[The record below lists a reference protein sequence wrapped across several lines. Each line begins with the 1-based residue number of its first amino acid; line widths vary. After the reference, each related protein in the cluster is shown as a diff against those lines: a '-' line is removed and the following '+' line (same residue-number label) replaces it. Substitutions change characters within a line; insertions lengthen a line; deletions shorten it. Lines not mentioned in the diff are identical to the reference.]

1 MWISDDFLV
10 QSTHWFESNLHYFKV
25 LHNMSSREL
34 QSSQFDFV
42 FNFWSFNEFSV
53 GIRLPQVF
61 IFQNSN
67 IQLTCPKTQT
77 CLNCCVFSMW
87 PILTIGGIPFSG
99 EALIEEAAPLQ
110 TKDMLNRND
119 QTNEIKISNRYLT
132 ASVEYK
138 FEIQDFFSFFEL
150 IVCNSMQKLSFE
162 WWINQRR
169 CLAKL
174 GKWTVQCYLFPSD

>member
-1 MWISDDFLV
+1 
-10 QSTHWFESNLHYFKV
+10 
-25 LHNMSSREL
+25 MSSREF
-34 QSSQFDFV
+34 QSSQYDFV

-67 IQLTCPKTQT
+67 IQLTCSKTQT

-110 TKDMLNRND
+110 TKGMLNRND

-150 IVCNSMQKLSFE
+150 IVCNSMQKLSFWVVNKSTPLSGE
-162 WWINQRR
+162 IRQMNRSVLPFSIRLNMMNWSFALSSPRYA
-169 CLAKL
+169 L
-174 GKWTVQCYLFPSD
+174 